1 MMGALLPVE
10 PIDYLIIGHISQ
22 DITPSGIQLGGT
34 AAYAALTARACG
46 LRVGIVTSYAPDAQI
61 SPLEGI
67 PIVNHTASQSTTFE
81 NIQTPHGRQQ
91 RIHYR
96 AEHLGFEHIPPAW
109 RSAPIV
115 HLAPIAQEV
124 DPTLVRRFATKLLG
138 LTPQGWMRSW
148 DEQGNVHFSEWPE
161 ASFVLERSSAAI
173 LSIEDVNHSEKHIE
187 EIASAVRILVV
198 TEGAAGARL
207 YWNGDIR
214 YFRPPTV
221 QELDSTGAGDIFAA
235 SFFVRLYT
243 TQNPWEAA
251 RFATLIAAR
260 SVTRPAIHGVPTPS
274 EVQDDLVE
282 IIPGS

>member
-1 MMGALLPVE
+1 MIGALLPVE
-10 PIDYLIIGHISQ
+10 PVDYLIIGHISQ
-22 DITPSGIQLGGT
+22 DITPSGIRLGGT
-34 AAYAALTARACG
+34 AAYAALTARSCG
-46 LRVGIVTSYAPDAQI
+46 LRVGIVTSYAPDAEI
-61 SPLEGI
+61 SALEGI
-67 PIVNHTASQSTTFE
+67 PIVNNTAAQSTTFE
-81 NIQTPHGRQQ
+81 NISTPNGRQQ
-91 RIHYR
+91 RIHNL
-96 AEHLGFEHIPPAW
+96 AERLGFEHIPPSW

-124 DPTLVRRFATKLLG
+124 DPTLVRHFPNALIG
-138 LTPQGWMRSW
+138 LTPQGWMRAW
-148 DEQGNVHFSEWPE
+148 DQSGKIHFTEWPE
-161 ASFVLERSSAAI
+161 ASFVLERSSAAV

-214 YFRPPTV
+214 YFRPPSV
-221 QELDSTGAGDIFAA
+221 NEVDSTGAGDIFAA
-235 SFFVRLYT
+235 SFFIRLYT

-260 SVTRPAIHGVPTPS
+260 SVTRPAIQGIPTPS

-282 IIPGS
+282 IIPGN